1 MALNDQHVRAL
12 LAACQDTHATELTCD
27 EFLDAMPVYA
37 ELCLAGKEASPAL
50 AAVRAHERLC
60 DNCRDECHGLVQLLV
75 EQSSKP

>member
-12 LAACQDTHATELTCD
+12 LTACQNTQTTELTCD
-27 EFLDAMPVYA
+27 EFLEALPAYA
-37 ELCLAGKEASPAL
+37 ELCVAGKEASPGL

-75 EQSSKP
+75 EQSSTL